1 MASLSYNLLTMTSN
15 PGNRPIDPAC
25 DPLADPEDSNICF
38 ENGSIAETERR
49 RRTSTSRGQGQSAT
63 VPLPRQDFIPYPLQG
78 LKAHA
83 TQTPNLQYMPFY
95 CCPICRG
102 KREAH
107 AHVRKLFLVAER
119 LMWEEGLVSMSE
131 KHRNAYFNK
140 QVNDE
145 LGVPNHTVSYQDYF
159 PGGRHSQTN
168 RYYPFNNEHEMGF
181 AFNVVHTHDN
191 LTEAVWSLWIGSQLD
206 MERGL
211 AENRAAGTLLPGGNT
226 GGWTGPTNMAS
237 HDHASAQDYLSGLP
251 TPPVS
256 SMEEAR
262 RMNALFNSPLPVAHQ
277 SQFTAH
283 PANLLGHSNRIIS
296 YRSLQDFYFLLD
308 RIERTSYVAEMF
320 LVAYAARLKAD
331 KCINCW
337 HNQNV
342 RLDGL

>member
-1 MASLSYNLLTMTSN
+1 
-15 PGNRPIDPAC
+15 
-25 DPLADPEDSNICF
+25 
-38 ENGSIAETERR
+38 
-49 RRTSTSRGQGQSAT
+49 
-63 VPLPRQDFIPYPLQG
+63 
-78 LKAHA
+78 
-83 TQTPNLQYMPFY
+83 
-95 CCPICRG
+95 
-102 KREAH
+102 
-107 AHVRKLFLVAER
+107 
-119 LMWEEGLVSMSE
+119 
-131 KHRNAYFNK
+131 
-140 QVNDE
+140 
-145 LGVPNHTVSYQDYF
+145 
-159 PGGRHSQTN
+159 
-168 RYYPFNNEHEMGF
+168 MGF
-181 AFNVVHTHDN
+181 AFNVVPTHDN

-237 HDHASAQDYLSGLP
+237 HDYASAQPDYLSGLP